1 MNYTLDELLKFAHLI
16 EGASQEEINRLG
28 ANGFDLERELA
39 KHIMPQL
46 SIHATEEELIA
57 WGTEFKIK
65 ATELIREAFARFE
78 SQK

>member
-28 ANGFDLERELA
+28 AKGFDLERELA

-46 SIHATEEELIA
+46 SINATEEELIA
-57 WGTEFKIK
+57 WGAEFKIK
-65 ATELIREAFARFE
+65 ATALIKETFAHFE